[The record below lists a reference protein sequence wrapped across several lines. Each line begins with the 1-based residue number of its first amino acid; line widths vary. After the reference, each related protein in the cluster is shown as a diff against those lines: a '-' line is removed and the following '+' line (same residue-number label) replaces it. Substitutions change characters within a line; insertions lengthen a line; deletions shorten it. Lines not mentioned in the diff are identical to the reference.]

1 MNFNGAYYG
10 CTDFRASEHNFTQD
24 LLENK
29 FLTCGKFKIN
39 SSFGK
44 PAKPPHYRFSRAK
57 TTTLVFSR
65 KLRFRDTPQEGSSY
79 IFPPLVDNTE
89 SVQNQTLFVFNLKLY
104 FLLKLQIKSV
114 KNTPYLLFILKIF
127 ITLLNFICFEN

>member
-10 CTDFRASEHNFTQD
+10 CTDSRASEHNFTQD

-39 SSFGK
+39 SSFGR

-65 KLRFRDTPQEGSSY
+65 KMRFRDTPQEGSSY
-79 IFPPLVDNTE
+79 IFPPLVDN
-89 SVQNQTLFVFNLKLY
+89 Q
-104 FLLKLQIKSV
+104 
-114 KNTPYLLFILKIF
+114 
-127 ITLLNFICFEN
+127 

>member
-10 CTDFRASEHNFTQD
+10 CTDSRASEHNFTQD

-65 KLRFRDTPQEGSSY
+65 KMRFRDTPQEGSSY

-89 SVQNQTLFVFNLKLY
+89 SSTKSNFVCVQFKTLFFAKTSNKIC
-104 FLLKLQIKSV
+104 KK
-114 KNTPYLLFILKIF
+114 TPYLLFILKIF